1 MSQQSNANP
10 AFVHPYGPEPVIDI
24 ADPQP
29 EEKENNV
36 GEYMYCEDCGEE
48 LPLPDN
54 PEIN

>member
-29 EEKENNV
+29 EQKKE
-36 GEYMYCEDCGEE
+36 EEDLSLEE
-48 LPLPDN
+48 ALSTL
-54 PEIN
+54 

>member
-29 EEKENNV
+29 KKEEDDMPQSLEEALL
-36 GEYMYCEDCGEE
+36 GE
-48 LPLPDN
+48 
-54 PEIN
+54 